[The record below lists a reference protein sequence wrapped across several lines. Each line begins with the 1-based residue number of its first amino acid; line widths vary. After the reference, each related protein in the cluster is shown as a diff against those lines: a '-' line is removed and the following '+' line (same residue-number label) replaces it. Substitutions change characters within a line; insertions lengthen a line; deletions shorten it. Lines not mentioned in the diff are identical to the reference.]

1 MQFSK
6 KWLNELI
13 DGDLGNI
20 DLSNLLTQRGLEVE
34 EVEDLSQISDLV
46 VVAEIIEIQKHP
58 NADRLNV
65 CKVDVGEKEHLQIV
79 CGAPN
84 AKKGIKIPCAK
95 VGAKLDKFE
104 IKKTKLRGIDSS
116 GMLCSGKELN
126 ISNESEGIL
135 ELDLNSKVGDTLK
148 NCLSLDDQ
156 IFHLS
161 ITPNRPDCL
170 SMRGIAKEISAMTD
184 LTYKKESNKDIIK
197 NSNLNIKIKVKNEDS
212 CPLYCLQE
220 IQKINNKVEIPGWLK
235 ERLSKGGIDSI
246 NPAVDVLN
254 YMMLKYG
261 QPMHAFDIDKIK
273 GSIQVRNA
281 VKGEKLLL
289 LNHQEITFHGDELVI
304 ADDKNVLALAGI
316 MGGLET
322 SVTAETKNILL
333 ESAFF
338 SPISLAGVARKHS
351 LNTDASHRFE
361 RGVDFKQTLNTLN
374 KTSAL
379 LVDLIG
385 GSASNIDSVQSKLPA
400 RNSIMLHTEKVVQVL
415 GLIISKNDIK
425 KTLNSLEFTI
435 EESDEV
441 FLVTPPSYRFD
452 INIEED
458 LIEEVIRIYGFDK
471 IKATP
476 PTTNIEM
483 LGLDSKRRSPFS
495 IKSSMAALGY
505 NEIVSYSF
513 IQESVEKEFHENNNL
528 IKLDNPIASQMSV
541 MRSKLWGSHIDAL
554 NFNINRGQNQI
565 RLFEVA
571 SIYEKLS
578 DGYKERQVLS
588 GVLYG
593 SAYPEQWGIK
603 SKKIDFYEVKGDLE
617 TVSDNEIIF
626 KKNKVP
632 GALHPGISSSIL
644 KNGKSIG
651 WVGQLHPKWKQYYD
665 IKENV
670 FLFEIDLESIRKKII
685 GEFDLPSK
693 LLPIRKDISV
703 LVDNTIEV
711 GDMVQAIK
719 KAKIDYIKE
728 VNAFDVY
735 EGENIE
741 KDKKSIAFLILM
753 QDTYKT
759 LEEEQVNNSVK
770 HALKVLQQ
778 HFNASLR

>member
-1 MQFSK
+1 
-6 KWLNELI
+6 
-13 DGDLGNI
+13 
-20 DLSNLLTQRGLEVE
+20 
-34 EVEDLSQISDLV
+34 
-46 VVAEIIEIQKHP
+46 
-58 NADRLNV
+58 
-65 CKVDVGEKEHLQIV
+65 
-79 CGAPN
+79 
-84 AKKGIKIPCAK
+84 
-95 VGAKLDKFE
+95 
-104 IKKTKLRGIDSS
+104 
-116 GMLCSGKELN
+116 
-126 ISNESEGIL
+126 
-135 ELDLNSKVGDTLK
+135 
-148 NCLSLDDQ
+148 
-156 IFHLS
+156 
-161 ITPNRPDCL
+161 
-170 SMRGIAKEISAMTD
+170 
-184 LTYKKESNKDIIK
+184 
-197 NSNLNIKIKVKNEDS
+197 
-212 CPLYCLQE
+212 
-220 IQKINNKVEIPGWLK
+220 
-235 ERLSKGGIDSI
+235 
-246 NPAVDVLN
+246 
-254 YMMLKYG
+254 
-261 QPMHAFDIDKIK
+261 
-273 GSIQVRNA
+273 
-281 VKGEKLLL
+281 
-289 LNHQEITFHGDELVI
+289 
-304 ADDKNVLALAGI
+304 
-316 MGGLET
+316 
-322 SVTAETKNILL
+322 
-333 ESAFF
+333 
-338 SPISLAGVARKHS
+338 
-351 LNTDASHRFE
+351 
-361 RGVDFKQTLNTLN
+361 
-374 KTSAL
+374 
-379 LVDLIG
+379 
-385 GSASNIDSVQSKLPA
+385 
-400 RNSIMLHTEKVVQVL
+400 MLHTEKVVQVL

-483 LGLDSKRRSPFS
+483 LGLDSKSRSPFS

-554 NFNINRGQNQI
+554 NYNINRGQNQI

-578 DGYKERQVLS
+578 DGYKERQILS

-617 TVSDNEIIF
+617 TISDNEIIF
-626 KKNKVP
+626 KKNKAP

-651 WVGQLHPKWKQYYD
+651 WVGQLHPKWKQHYD

-728 VNAFDVY
+728 VNVFDVY

>member
-46 VVAEIIEIQKHP
+46 VVAEILEIQKHP

-104 IKKTKLRGIDSS
+104 IKKTKLRGVDSS

-212 CPLYCLQE
+212 CPLYCLQK

-273 GSIQVRNA
+273 GSVQVRNA

-400 RNSIMLHTEKVVQVL
+400 RNSIMLHSEKVVQVL

-651 WVGQLHPKWKQYYD
+651 WVGQLHPKWKQHYD

-703 LVDNTIEV
+703 LVDKTIAV

>member
-104 IKKTKLRGIDSS
+104 IKKTKLRGVDSS

-184 LTYKKESNKDIIK
+184 LTYKKELNKDIFK
-197 NSNLNIKIKVKNEDS
+197 NNNLNIKVKVKNEDS

-273 GSIQVRNA
+273 GSVQVRNA

-578 DGYKERQVLS
+578 DGYKERQILS

-617 TVSDNEIIF
+617 TISDNEIIF
-626 KKNKVP
+626 KKNKAP

-651 WVGQLHPKWKQYYD
+651 WLGQLHPKWKQHYD

-685 GEFDLPSK
+685 DEFDLPSK

>member
-46 VVAEIIEIQKHP
+46 VVAEILEIQKHP

-104 IKKTKLRGIDSS
+104 IKKTKLRGVDSS

-184 LTYKKESNKDIIK
+184 LTYKKESNKDIFK
-197 NSNLNIKIKVKNEDS
+197 NNNLNIKVKVKNEDS

-273 GSIQVRNA
+273 GSVQVRNA

-578 DGYKERQVLS
+578 DGYKERQILS

-617 TVSDNEIIF
+617 TISDNEIVF
-626 KKNKVP
+626 KKNKAP

-651 WVGQLHPKWKQYYD
+651 WVGQLHPKWKQHYD

-759 LEEEQVNNSVK
+759 LEEGQVNNIVK
-770 HALKVLQQ
+770 NALKVLQQ
-778 HFNASLR
+778 QFDANLR

>member
-46 VVAEIIEIQKHP
+46 VVAEILEIQKHP

-104 IKKTKLRGIDSS
+104 IKKTKLRGVDSS

-273 GSIQVRNA
+273 GSVQVRNA

-578 DGYKERQVLS
+578 DGYKERQILS

-617 TVSDNEIIF
+617 TISDNEIIF
-626 KKNKVP
+626 KKNKAP

-651 WVGQLHPKWKQYYD
+651 WVGQLHPKWKQHYD

-685 GEFDLPSK
+685 DEFDLPSK

>member
-104 IKKTKLRGIDSS
+104 IKKTKLRGVDSS

-273 GSIQVRNA
+273 GSVQVRNA

-578 DGYKERQVLS
+578 DGYKERQILS

-617 TVSDNEIIF
+617 TISDNEIIF

-651 WVGQLHPKWKQYYD
+651 WVGQLHPKWKQHYD

-685 GEFDLPSK
+685 DEFDLPSK

>member
-104 IKKTKLRGIDSS
+104 IKKTKLRGVDSS

-212 CPLYCLQE
+212 CPLYCLQK

-273 GSIQVRNA
+273 GSVQVRNA

-304 ADDKNVLALAGI
+304 ADDKKVLALAGI

-626 KKNKVP
+626 KKNKAP

-651 WVGQLHPKWKQYYD
+651 WVGQLHPKWKQHYD

-685 GEFDLPSK
+685 DEFDLPSK

-703 LVDNTIEV
+703 LVDKTIAV